1 MHMLHEI
8 GPWFVAML
16 ILIGCSA
23 FFSASEAALF
33 SLSRTNQRSL
43 KTGGRLQQVAVAL
56 LSDPDRLLSAVLFWN
71 LVVNTAYFA
80 IASIVVR
87 QLQDN
92 PRVGETET
100 LAFSLCALLAII
112 LFSEMLPKSL
122 AVNAATKLTAFVG
135 LPLSLAVRILDPF
148 MPLLQFVN
156 LLSRRLII
164 PRFQVEPYL
173 EVADLERAIQLS
185 TTGAQLIDQE
195 QIVLQNIVSLS
206 EWRVDEVM
214 RPRTQFLSF
223 SPPVDI
229 ADLEGKM
236 TPSGYLLITESVRDE
251 VDAALHLSNL
261 FDIPTGH
268 LEHYAE
274 PVIFVPWFTTVA
286 DLLQQLQERERQ
298 VAAVVNELG
307 ETIGIITFEDILDTI
322 FTSTPDRTARLLN
335 RKSIQQVGDGVWHVI
350 GMTTIRRMG
359 RFFGVNL
366 PSSKSLTLAGVV
378 QEMLQ
383 KIPEQGDQCHWGPF
397 QMKVVDVPDRGQL
410 TIELTRIELP
420 TEP

>member
-1 MHMLHEI
+1 MHMLYEI

-16 ILIGCSA
+16 VLIGCSA

-33 SLSRTNQRSL
+33 SLSPTNQRSL

-122 AVNAATKLTAFVG
+122 AVNASRQLTAFVG
-135 LPLSLAVRILDPF
+135 LPLSVAVRILDPF
-148 MPLLQFVN
+148 MPLLQFAN

-164 PRFQVEPYL
+164 PRFQAEPYL

-185 TTGAQLIDQE
+185 TTDAQLIDQE

-229 ADLEGKM
+229 ADLEGQM
-236 TPSGYLLITESVRDE
+236 TPSGYLLITESGRDE

-261 FDIPTGH
+261 SDIPTGR

-274 PVIFVPWFTTVA
+274 PVTFVPWFTTVA
-286 DLLQQLQERERQ
+286 DLLQQLQKRERQ

-366 PSSKSLTLAGVV
+366 PASKSLTLAGVV
-378 QEMLQ
+378 QETLQ
-383 KIPEQGDQCHWGPF
+383 KIPEHGDQCHWGPF

-410 TIELTRIELP
+410 TVELTRIELL

>member
-1 MHMLHEI
+1 MLYEI

-16 ILIGCSA
+16 VLIGCSA

-33 SLSRTNQRSL
+33 SLSPTNQRSL

-122 AVNAATKLTAFVG
+122 AVNASRQLTAFVG
-135 LPLSLAVRILDPF
+135 LPLSVAVRILDPF
-148 MPLLQFVN
+148 MPLLQFAN

-164 PRFQVEPYL
+164 PRFQAEPYL

-185 TTGAQLIDQE
+185 TTDAQLIDQE

-214 RPRTQFLSF
+214 RPRTQ
-223 SPPVDI
+223 
-229 ADLEGKM
+229 
-236 TPSGYLLITESVRDE
+236 
-251 VDAALHLSNL
+251 LHLSNL
-261 FDIPTGH
+261 FDIPTGR

-274 PVIFVPWFTTVA
+274 PVTFVPWFTTVA
-286 DLLQQLQERERQ
+286 DLLQQLQKRERQ

-366 PSSKSLTLAGVV
+366 PDSKSLTLAGVV
-378 QEMLQ
+378 QETLQ
-383 KIPEQGDQCHWGPF
+383 KIPEHGDQCHWGPF

-410 TIELTRIELP
+410 TVELTRIELL